1 MCNPTTY
8 LCHHRQPPLYLGCPT
23 HPSPTH
29 RNNLIPLTQTC
40 KLASAR
46 GIIVSRPENLKVF
59 CQRCRDRWGIEGLY
73 GKEVTES
80 VGRVDEALK
89 GTEFKLT
96 GREVIEG
103 LRKADELFR
112 EEGL

>member
-1 MCNPTTY
+1 M
-8 LCHHRQPPLYLGCPT
+8 
-23 HPSPTH
+23 
-29 RNNLIPLTQTC
+29 
-40 KLASAR
+40 
-46 GIIVSRPENLKVF
+46 
-59 CQRCRDRWGIEGLY
+59 
-73 GKEVTES
+73 
-80 VGRVDEALK
+80 DEALK